1 MRLRVYRQVG
11 AFGEV
16 LSEQAIGV
24 LVGAPLPRALWIA
37 EVNVNVGRQAEPLMI
52 REFLAA
58 VLRQRLVEFGRQRPS
73 LPDERRYHRSG
84 FLVGNLRQHHV
95 SRLTF
100 DQGGDVAVLWPR
112 QQIAFPVTRHRPILD
127 RSRALADRHHVPD
140 LTTVNAF
147 PPRQFGATDRALE
160 PKMLKQ
166 FLLKHTAG
174 LNE

>member
-73 LPDERRYHRSG
+73 LPDERRYHGPG
-84 FLVGNLRQHHV
+84 FGQ
-95 SRLTF
+95 
-100 DQGGDVAVLWPR
+100 P
-112 QQIAFPVTRHRPILD
+112 
-127 RSRALADRHHVPD
+127 
-140 LTTVNAF
+140 
-147 PPRQFGATDRALE
+147 
-160 PKMLKQ
+160 
-166 FLLKHTAG
+166 
-174 LNE
+174 